1 MDVTS
6 GLQQSIC
13 GFVPSTPSEVV
24 HCEHQTERFQ
34 VGGLPFTA
42 LLQAWVAP
50 QSALAASCPWCPVAS
65 LSPLASPIEVLIWSR
80 EQGFPRGWLLWELL
94 PRPGPSTA
102 PAILQKK
109 SHMCSGARH
118 PLSAVMVGGEI
129 GTSIQV
135 VACSEMTGAA
145 QHWTV
150 GKWCTGLAPLE
161 V

>member
-80 EQGFPRGWLLWELL
+80 EQGFPRGWLL
-94 PRPGPSTA
+94 
-102 PAILQKK
+102 
-109 SHMCSGARH
+109 
-118 PLSAVMVGGEI
+118 
-129 GTSIQV
+129 
-135 VACSEMTGAA
+135 
-145 QHWTV
+145 
-150 GKWCTGLAPLE
+150 
-161 V
+161 